1 MMDCKNQRWVD
12 GLFFVVLQ
20 FEMNEKIAH
29 IVFTIALSLT
39 LCVKVIGQSEYKVF
53 RYANDSVSS
62 EGMLCDGKP
71 DGYWKTYYENG
82 QLKSEG
88 NRKNFLLDGL
98 WVFYS
103 EEGDTTLTVTYQND
117 LKNGTRKVFLSDEIQ
132 EDQFVNNVRSN
143 FSRRYDRRYNLLQV
157 IPIKDDYEHGI
168 SPVYDTTGRLI
179 EIITY
184 KKGFLNTREI
194 LNRYDAQ
201 GRKHGYWKEFYD
213 NFELKSEIYYKHGL
227 RDGYYKLYDE
237 KGNLKKIA
245 KYVNDVE
252 QITDSETKPLQMQ
265 HEYYPNGRIKR
276 EASFRGG
283 KREGTWREF
292 DENGNVISSQIYQNG
307 RLVQSGIMDTDG
319 TRRGEWVELYPDST
333 LRAQGLFINGKR
345 SGEWKFFFPGEV
357 LEQVGSYKDGKF
369 DGTWFW
375 YFPDGKIQ
383 KQEDFFDGMPEGKY
397 VEYDEKGKVIAEG
410 SYFDGMKSGKWKEQ
424 SGDVFSEGE
433 YRNDLQ
439 VGEWISYYANG
450 KVAFKGTFKGG
461 YPDGEH
467 LYYYP
472 NGKLRE
478 SQTYSGGIRNGVW
491 KKYLETGEVFLEETY
506 VQDKDEIINSEL

>member
-1 MMDCKNQRWVD
+1 MDNRKFIILIIM
-12 GLFFVVLQ
+12 LFSSICVL
-20 FEMNEKIAH
+20 
-29 IVFTIALSLT
+29 
-39 LCVKVIGQSEYKVF
+39 GQTEYTVF
-53 RYANDSVSS
+53 RYANDSISS
-62 EGMLCDGKP
+62 EGTLRDGKP

-88 NRKNFLLDGL
+88 DRKNFLLDGL
-98 WVFYS
+98 WIFYS
-103 EEGDTTLTVTYQND
+103 EEGDTTLTINYQND
-117 LKNGTRKVFLSDEIQ
+117 LKNGVRKTYLSDEIQ
-132 EDQFVNNVRSN
+132 EDFFIDNVRSN
-143 FSRRYDRRYNLLQV
+143 QSRRYDRKYHLLQV
-157 IPIKDDYEHGI
+157 IPIKDGYEHGI
-168 SPVYDTTGRLI
+168 SPVYDTTSRLI

-184 KKGFLNTREI
+184 KKGFLNTREV
-194 LNRYDAQ
+194 LNRYDKQ

-213 NFELKSEIYYKHGL
+213 NFALKSEIYYKHGL

-237 KGNLKKIA
+237 KGNLKRIT

-252 QITDSETKPLQMQ
+252 QVIESETKPLQMQ
-265 HEYYPNGRIKR
+265 HEYYPNGRVKR

-333 LRAQGLFINGKR
+333 LRAQGIFINGKR
-345 SGEWKFFFPGEV
+345 SGKWKFYFPGEV
-357 LEQVGSYKDGKF
+357 LEQVGNYKDGLY
-369 DGTWFW
+369 DGTWTW
-375 YFPDGKIQ
+375 YYPSGKIQ

-397 VEYDEKGKVIAEG
+397 IEYDEDGKVIAEG
-410 SYFDGMKSGKWKEQ
+410 SYFDGLKTGKWKEQ
-424 SGDVFSEGE
+424 SGDVYSEGE
-433 YRNDLQ
+433 YRNDQQ
-439 VGEWISYYANG
+439 VGEWISYYSNG
-450 KVAFKGTFKGG
+450 KMAFKGSFKGG

-467 LYYYP
+467 FYYYP

-491 KKYLETGEVFLEETY
+491 KKYLDDGELFLEETY
-506 VQDKDEIINSEL
+506 IQDKDEVLRSPL

>member
-1 MMDCKNQRWVD
+1 MN

-20 FEMNEKIAH
+20 FEMNGKIAH

-39 LCVKVIGQSEYKVF
+39 FCGMVIGQTEYKVF
-53 RYANDSVSS
+53 RYANDSISS
-62 EGMLCDGKP
+62 EGLLRDGKP

-82 QLKSEG
+82 RLKSEG
-88 NRKNFLLDGL
+88 NRKNYLLDGL
-98 WVFYS
+98 WIFYS

-117 LKNGTRKVFLSDEIQ
+117 LKNGPRKVFISDEIN

-143 FSRRYDRRYNLLQV
+143 CSRRYDRRYHLLQV
-157 IPIKDDYEHGI
+157 IPIKDGYEHGI

-184 KKGFLNTREI
+184 KKGFLNTREV

-283 KREGTWREF
+283 KPEGTWREF

-307 RLVQSGIMDTDG
+307 RLVQSGIMDTDS

-397 VEYDEKGKVIAEG
+397 IEYDEKGKVIAEG

-439 VGEWISYYANG
+439 VGEWISYYTNG